1 MTKIKPVQISHADI
15 IQRAPQELHVIGV
28 LDFSSVPGL
37 LASMSKLL
45 RQVQTGHV
53 RIDLSGVDDVN
64 SAAITLL
71 FEIQNQAASRGIMV
85 NFINTPESLMAIA
98 RVYGIEKEFREICK

>member
-1 MTKIKPVQISHADI
+1 MKISHADI
-15 IQRAPQELHVIGV
+15 IQRTPQELRMTGA

-37 LASMSKLL
+37 LASTSKLL
-45 RQVQTGHV
+45 RQLQTGNV
-53 RIDLSGVDDVN
+53 RIDLSGVHDVN

-85 NFINTPESLMAIA
+85 NFINTPNSLMAIA